1 MPNQRDERQDDLQ
14 LVRDALA
21 GDVQA
26 ADGLIARLRCV
37 PQILHVKNVQAGSPI
52 GRDDL
57 RDLTQDT
64 LELIWRKLGSYEGR
78 SSLETWAYAFCQHM
92 LLNAIRNK
100 RRQRAR
106 QRRADVELLLDT
118 RPDAAERAQDFDT
131 LHRGLDALDA
141 QQAHVIR
148 LKHFESATFERIAA
162 ELDLSVNTV
171 KSQYY
176 RGLTKLRDSLEQHLR
191 EEYA

>member
-1 MPNQRDERQDDLQ
+1 MPNQRDERLDDLQ
-14 LVRDALA
+14 LVREALT
-21 GDVQA
+21 GDPRA
-26 ADGLIARLRCV
+26 ADGLIARLKCV

-78 SSLETWAYAFCQHM
+78 SSLETWAYAYCQHM

-100 RRQRAR
+100 RRRQAR
-106 QRRADVELLLDT
+106 QRETDVELLLDNK
-118 RPDAAERAQDFDT
+118 PDTAEREHDFDA
-131 LHRGLDALDA
+131 LRRGLEGLDPNQAL
-141 QQAHVIR
+141 VIR
-148 LKHFESATFERIAA
+148 LKHFESVTFEEIAA
-162 ELDLSVNTV
+162 SLQMSVNTV
-171 KSQYY
+171 KTQYY
-176 RGLTKLRDSLEQHLR
+176 RGLTKLRESLEQRLR